1 MDERNNESADNSN
14 SMNLINFDQMPE
26 EQKLEHVNQ
35 KLKTLPDR
43 RQPNYC
49 DDILQSFNFKGDQ
62 DPNADVYAD
71 SDPYKK
77 LDKIITF

>member
-1 MDERNNESADNSN
+1 MDERNNESADNPN
-14 SMNLINFDQMPE
+14 SMHSINFDQMPE
-26 EQKLEHVNQ
+26 EQMLELANQ

-62 DPNADVYAD
+62 DPNADDNAE
-71 SDPYKK
+71 SDQK
-77 LDKIITF
+77 LD

>member
-1 MDERNNESADNSN
+1 MDERNNESADNPN

-26 EQKLEHVNQ
+26 EQMLEHVNQ

-43 RQPNYC
+43 RQPNYS

-62 DPNADVYAD
+62 DPNADDNAE
-71 SDPYKK
+71 SDPFKK
-77 LDKIITF
+77 LD